1 MINVIAVDD
10 EQSALDILVTFIKDT
25 PFLNLVKATTIPMEV
40 VGILQASNNVDLVL
54 ADIQMP
60 RMNGLNLVSLFSDR
74 VKFILTTGYQEYA
87 LQSFEYG
94 VMDYLVKPFGYQRF
108 LKAVS
113 KMPFEMT
120 LVDAPLGEPEPEP
133 MPTREEYIFV
143 KVDAKGKFHKVLYK
157 DVIYIEAQKTYA
169 SITTNGERVTT
180 NLTLSDLEKRLPID
194 RFMRV
199 HRSYIIA
206 KDKITGIE
214 GDEVVLDKVLRIPI
228 GDTYKEAFAGFIE
241 GSVYFKEQDTATVL
255 GKKVKRSLRPE

>member
-1 MINVIAVDD
+1 MINCIAVDD
-10 EQSALDILVTFIKDT
+10 EQSALDIMISYIKDT
-25 PFLNLVKATTIPMEV
+25 PFLNLVKATTNPMEV
-40 VGILQASNNVDLVL
+40 VGILQSSNDVDLVF

-60 RMNGLNLVSLFSDR
+60 RMNGLNLVSLFDGK
-74 VKFILTTGYQEYA
+74 VKFIMTTGYQEYA
-87 LQSFEYG
+87 LQSFEFG

-120 LVDAPLGEPEPEP
+120 LVDAPVHEIEPER
-133 MPTREEYIFV
+133 MPTKEEYIFV
-143 KVDAKGKFHKVLYK
+143 KVDAKGKFYKVLYK

-180 NLTLSDLEKRLPID
+180 NLTLLDLEKRLPVD

-199 HRSYIIA
+199 HRSFIIA
-206 KDKITGIE
+206 KEKITGIE

-228 GDTYKEAFAGFIE
+228 GDTYKEAFTSYIE
-241 GSVYFKEQDTATVL
+241 GSVYFKEQDTAVML
-255 GKKVKRSLRPE
+255 GKRVKRSLRPE